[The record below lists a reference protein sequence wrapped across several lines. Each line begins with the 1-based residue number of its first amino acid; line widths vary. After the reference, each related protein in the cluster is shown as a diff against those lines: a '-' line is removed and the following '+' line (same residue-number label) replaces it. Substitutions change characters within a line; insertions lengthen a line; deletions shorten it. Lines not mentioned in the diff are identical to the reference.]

1 MLGERETNT
10 ETETVIRKLNA
21 IFVMLV
27 TFVKRATF
35 VEWVYLARTHTQQ
48 LYGTRLQRNCY
59 LEAYSYVMLTVWCC
73 YSIFKNN

>member
-10 ETETVIRKLNA
+10 ETEIVIRKLNA

-35 VEWVYLARTHTQQ
+35 VE
-48 LYGTRLQRNCY
+48 
-59 LEAYSYVMLTVWCC
+59 
-73 YSIFKNN
+73 